1 MTSQTVLLYLLKTIL
16 ISGLFVA
23 YYWMALRDKKFH
35 YYNRF
40 YLLSASVISLM
51 APLLNFDWFSVE
63 ESVLYGS
70 PLLYGSGNLIRSV
83 LPTTTGYNGIH
94 LDWADYVLIAAC
106 IITISLVGLLIM
118 YITKI
123 QLLKRKWEVT
133 KMEGFDFINTNED
146 NAPFSFLN
154 NLFWKQSISLQE
166 EGGQQIF
173 KHEITHIQQK
183 HTWDRIYCQLVASVF
198 WMNPFNWIIQK
209 ELIAIHEFIA
219 DEEAV
224 GNSNVA
230 AFAKM
235 LLQTHYGN
243 HFLNPTHSFFYS
255 SIKRRLAM
263 LTKSNNTKYSYL
275 RRVMVLPVLIA
286 AVCIVSIK
294 VHASERIENKVEEI
308 KNNIS
313 LLISDTTK
321 PKSENKLLTPPLPP
335 PAPSL
340 ETPNY
345 YINGVKISEGAPPP
359 PALTNPSYYLDGVKI
374 NEKEMKAISI
384 NGIASINVL
393 KGVKAIKKYPEDG
406 KNGVVEII
414 SKDKQRNEQTPNK
427 ELNNIIFQEN
437 TGLDLTEVRSLVLAN
452 GVKVDLKGADGKN
465 EITNT
470 PLYVLN
476 GIPIKSLNDISPKD
490 IETINVLKS
499 PSSIALYGDAGKNGV
514 ILITTTKGL
523 GNVYLQNKLEE
534 VAVVGYGTKLGIPSI
549 QNIRKPNQLEEVAV
563 VGFGT
568 KEDVVVVGN
577 ATKAGSKENLQNKMD
592 EVTVIGFSNK
602 SKKENEEASFIFNAP
617 KIQKNADPSK
627 NNEPIFY
634 TAEKPAQ
641 FQGGSKGWVEYLGKN
656 LNRDLAFKNKAAAG
670 KYTVKLNFVVNKEGD
685 VENVIAEN
693 NPGYG
698 TVAEAIRVIE
708 QGPKWIPAEQNG
720 KKVNYLIKQTIVF
733 EVSDK

>member
-1 MTSQTVLLYLLKTIL
+1 
-16 ISGLFVA
+16 
-23 YYWMALRDKKFH
+23 
-35 YYNRF
+35 
-40 YLLSASVISLM
+40 
-51 APLLNFDWFSVE
+51 
-63 ESVLYGS
+63 
-70 PLLYGSGNLIRSV
+70 V
-83 LPTTTGYNGIH
+83 LPTTTGYNGIQ
-94 LDWADYVLIAAC
+94 LDWADYVLITAG
-106 IITISLVGLLIM
+106 IITIALLVLLI
-118 YITKI
+118 IHIIKI
-123 QLLKRKWEVT
+123 QLLKRKSEVT

-154 NLFWKQSISLQE
+154 NLFWKQTISLQE

-173 KHEITHIQQK
+173 KHEITHIQQN
-183 HTWDRIYCQLVASVF
+183 HTWDRIYCQLVASLF

-209 ELIAIHEFIA
+209 ELVAIHEFIA

-224 GNSNVA
+224 GNSNVE

-243 HFLNPTHSFFYS
+243 HFLNPSHSFFYS

-275 RRVMVLPVLIA
+275 RRVMVLPVIIA

-313 LLISDTTK
+313 LLMSDTTK
-321 PKSENKLLTPPLPP
+321 PKSENKLLAPP
-335 PAPSL
+335 PPPSPSL
-340 ETPNY
+340 ETPNF
-345 YINGVKISEGAPPP
+345 YINGVKLAEGAPPP
-359 PALTNPSYYLDGVKI
+359 PPLTNPAYYLDGVKI

-406 KNGVVEII
+406 KNGVVEIF

-452 GVKVDLKGADGKN
+452 GVKVELKGADGKN

-476 GIPIKSLNDISPKD
+476 GVPIKSVNDISPKD

-499 PSSIALYGDAGKNGV
+499 PSSISLYGDAGKNGV
-514 ILITTTKGL
+514 ILITTKKGL
-523 GNVYLQNKLEE
+523 GNLYVQNKMEE
-534 VAVVGYGTKLGIPSI
+534 VTVTGYGTKLGIPSV
-549 QNIRKPNQLEEVAV
+549 QNIKKPYQLEEVTV
-563 VGFGT
+563 VDNG
-568 KEDVVVVGN
+568 
-577 ATKAGSKENLQNKMD
+577 AKAGSKENLQNKVD

-602 SKKENEEASFIFNAP
+602 SKQENEEESVIFNAP
-617 KIQKNADPSK
+617 KIQKNVDPSK

-634 TAEKPAQ
+634 TVEKPAQ

-656 LNRDLAFKNKAAAG
+656 LNRDLLYKNKAVVG
-670 KYTVKLNFVVNKEGD
+670 KYTVKLNFVVNSNGD
-685 VENVIAEN
+685 VVNVIAEN

-698 TVAEAIRVIE
+698 SASEAIRVIE

>member
-70 PLLYGSGNLIRSV
+70 PLLYGSGNLMRSV

-133 KMEGFDFINTNED
+133 KMEGFDFINTNEE

-183 HTWDRIYCQLVASVF
+183 HTWDRIYCQLVASLF

-224 GNSNVA
+224 GNRNVA

-308 KNNIS
+308 RNNIS
-313 LLISDTTK
+313 LLMSDTIK
-321 PKSENKLLTPPLPP
+321 PKSENKLLAPPPPP

-345 YINGVKISEGAPPP
+345 YINGVKIAEGAPPP
-359 PALTNPSYYLDGVKI
+359 PPLTNPAYYLDGIKI
-374 NEKEMKAISI
+374 TEQEMKAISTI
-384 NGIASINVL
+384 EIKSINVL
-393 KGVKAIKKYPEDG
+393 KGEQAIKKYPEDG

-414 SKDKQRNEQTPNK
+414 SKEKQRNEQIPNK

-476 GIPIKSLNDISPKD
+476 GVPIKSLNDISPKD
-490 IETINVLKS
+490 IETMNVLKS
-499 PSSIALYGDAGKNGV
+499 PSSISLYGDAGKNGV
-514 ILITTTKGL
+514 ILITTKKGL
-523 GNVYLQNKLEE
+523 GNVYVQNKMQE
-534 VAVVGYGTKLGIPSI
+534 VTVTGYGTILGIPSI
-549 QNIRKPNQLEEVAV
+549 QNIRKPYHLDAIRAEQVNK
-563 VGFGT
+563 T
-568 KEDVVVVGN
+568 
-577 ATKAGSKENLQNKMD
+577 NLQNKVD
-592 EVTVIGFSNK
+592 DLAVVSYSNVDTGEVSTVFV
-602 SKKENEEASFIFNAP
+602 AP
-617 KIQKNADPSK
+617 KIQKNADPKK

-634 TAEKPAQ
+634 TTQKPAE
-641 FQGGSKGWVEYLGKN
+641 SPAGWSNYLMNN
-656 LNRDLAFKNKAAAG
+656 LDRGLPYRNKAVPG
-670 KYTVKLNFVVNKEGD
+670 KYTVRLSFVVNQNGD

-693 NPGYG
+693 DPGYG
-698 TVAEAIRVIE
+698 TAKEAVRVI
-708 QGPKWIPAEQNG
+708 QNGPKWVPAEQEG
-720 KKVNYLIKQTIVF
+720 KKVNFLVKQTIVF
-733 EVSDK
+733 NVSDK

>member
-70 PLLYGSGNLIRSV
+70 PVLYGSSNLIRSV

-94 LDWADYVLIAAC
+94 LDWSDYVLIAAC
-106 IITISLVGLLIM
+106 IITLALVGLLIM
-118 YITKI
+118 YIIKI
-123 QLLKRKWEVT
+123 KLLKRKWEVT

-183 HTWDRIYCQLVASVF
+183 HTWDRIYCQLVASLF

-209 ELIAIHEFIA
+209 ELVAIHEFIA

-224 GNSNVA
+224 GNSNVE

-235 LLQTHYGN
+235 LLQIHYGN

-275 RRVMVLPVLIA
+275 RRVMVLPVIIA

-321 PKSENKLLTPPLPP
+321 PKSENKLLAPPPPP

-345 YINGVKISEGAPPP
+345 YINGVKIAEGAPPP
-359 PALTNPSYYLDGVKI
+359 PPLTNPAYYLNGIKI
-374 NEKEMKAISI
+374 TEQEMKAISTI
-384 NGIASINVL
+384 EIKSINVL
-393 KGVKAIKKYPEDG
+393 KGERALKKYPEDG

-414 SKDKQRNEQTPNK
+414 SKDKQRKEQASAVSNQFETSS
-427 ELNNIIFQEN
+427 
-437 TGLDLTEVRSLVLAN
+437 LTLAN
-452 GVKVDLKGADGKN
+452 GVVGTGVKATLGNKEKKGN
-465 EITNT
+465 
-470 PLYVLN
+470 PLYVIDGVPLKTASEPFSKLKVEEIESVN
-476 GIPIKSLNDISPKD
+476 VLNDAA
-490 IETINVLKS
+490 
-499 PSSIALYGDAGKNGV
+499 SSSLYGDAGKNGV
-514 ILITTTKGL
+514 ILITTKSGI
-523 GNVYLQNKLEE
+523 GGVAIQNKMEEVTVTGYGSILGIPKVQNIRKPYQLEE
-534 VAVVGYGTKLGIPSI
+534 VAVVGY
-549 QNIRKPNQLEEVAV
+549 
-563 VGFGT
+563 
-568 KEDVVVVGN
+568 
-577 ATKAGSKENLQNKMD
+577 ATKVGLKENLQNKMD

-602 SKKENEEASFIFNAP
+602 SKQENEEESVIFNAP
-617 KIQKNADPSK
+617 KIQKNVDPSK

-641 FQGGSKGWVEYLGKN
+641 FQGGSKGWVEYLEKN

-670 KYTVKLNFVVNKEGD
+670 KYTVKLNFVVNKDGD
-685 VENVIAEN
+685 VVNVIAEN

-720 KKVNYLIKQTIVF
+720 KRVNYLVKQTIVF

>member
-313 LLISDTTK
+313 LLMSDTIK
-321 PKSENKLLTPPLPP
+321 PKSENKLLAPPPPP

-345 YINGVKISEGAPPP
+345 YINGVKIAEGAPPP
-359 PALTNPSYYLDGVKI
+359 PPLTNPAYYLDGIKI
-374 NEKEMKAISI
+374 TEQEMKAISTI
-384 NGIASINVL
+384 EIKSINVL
-393 KGVKAIKKYPEDG
+393 KGERALKKYPEDG

-414 SKDKQRNEQTPNK
+414 SKDKQRKEQTPNK

-476 GIPIKSLNDISPKD
+476 GVPIKSLNDISPKD
-490 IETINVLKS
+490 IETMNVLKS
-499 PSSIALYGDAGKNGV
+499 PSSISLYGDAGKNGV
-514 ILITTTKGL
+514 ILITTKKGL
-523 GNVYLQNKLEE
+523 GNVYVQNKMQE
-534 VAVVGYGTKLGIPSI
+534 VTVTGYGTILGIPSI
-549 QNIRKPNQLEEVAV
+549 QNIRKPNHLDAIRAEQVNK
-563 VGFGT
+563 T
-568 KEDVVVVGN
+568 
-577 ATKAGSKENLQNKMD
+577 NLQNKVD
-592 EVTVIGFSNK
+592 DLAVVSYSNVDTGEVSTVFV
-602 SKKENEEASFIFNAP
+602 AP
-617 KIQKNADPSK
+617 KIQKNADPKK

-634 TAEKPAQ
+634 TTQKPAE
-641 FQGGSKGWVEYLGKN
+641 SPAGWSNYLMNN
-656 LNRDLAFKNKAAAG
+656 LDRDLPYRNKAVPG
-670 KYTVKLNFVVNKEGD
+670 KYTVRLSFVVNQNGD

-693 NPGYG
+693 DPGYG
-698 TVAEAIRVIE
+698 TAKEAVRVI
-708 QGPKWIPAEQNG
+708 QNGPKWIPAEQEG
-720 KKVNYLIKQTIVF
+720 KKVNFLVKQTIVF
-733 EVSDK
+733 NVSDK

>member
-16 ISGLFVA
+16 ISGLFAA

-70 PLLYGSGNLIRSV
+70 PVLYGSSNLIRSV

-94 LDWADYVLIAAC
+94 LDWADYVLITAG
-106 IITISLVGLLIM
+106 IITIALLGLLIM
-118 YITKI
+118 HIIKI

-183 HTWDRIYCQLVASVF
+183 HTWDRIYCQLVASLF

-209 ELIAIHEFIA
+209 ELVAIHEFIA

-224 GNSNVA
+224 GNSNVE

-243 HFLNPTHSFFYS
+243 HFLNPSHSFFYS

-275 RRVMVLPVLIA
+275 RRVMVLPVIIA

-313 LLISDTTK
+313 LLMSDTTK
-321 PKSENKLLTPPLPP
+321 PKSENKLLAPP
-335 PAPSL
+335 PPSPSL

-345 YINGVKISEGAPPP
+345 YINGVKLAEGAPPP
-359 PALTNPSYYLDGVKI
+359 PPLTNPAYYLDGVKI
-374 NEKEMKAISI
+374 NEKEMKDISI

-393 KGVKAIKKYPEDG
+393 KGGQALKKYPADG
-406 KNGVVEII
+406 KNGIVEII
-414 SKDKQRNEQTPNK
+414 SKDKKSKEQQRSD
-427 ELNNIIFQEN
+427 LNNIIFQDK
-437 TGLDLTEVRSLVLAN
+437 TGLDLTEVRSLVLVN

-465 EITNT
+465 EIINT

-476 GIPIKSLNDISPKD
+476 GVPIKSVNDISPKD

-499 PSSIALYGDAGKNGV
+499 PSSISLYGDAGKNGV
-514 ILITTTKGL
+514 ILITTKKGL
-523 GNVYLQNKLEE
+523 GNLYVQNKMEE
-534 VAVVGYGTKLGIPSI
+534 VTVTGYGTKLGIPSV
-549 QNIRKPNQLEEVAV
+549 QNIKKPYELEEVAV
-563 VGFGT
+563 VDNG
-568 KEDVVVVGN
+568 
-577 ATKAGSKENLQNKMD
+577 AKAGSKENLQNKVD

-602 SKKENEEASFIFNAP
+602 SKQENEEESVIFNAP
-617 KIQKNADPSK
+617 KIQKNVDPSK

-656 LNRDLAFKNKAAAG
+656 LNRDLLYKNKAVVG
-670 KYTVKLNFVVNKEGD
+670 KYTVKLNFVVTSNGD
-685 VENVIAEN
+685 VVNVIAEN

-698 TVAEAIRVIE
+698 SASEAIRVIE

>member
-70 PLLYGSGNLIRSV
+70 PLLYGSGNLMRSV

-183 HTWDRIYCQLVASVF
+183 HTWDRIYCQLVSSLF

-313 LLISDTTK
+313 LLMSDTTK
-321 PKSENKLLTPPLPP
+321 PKSENKLLTPPPPP
-335 PAPSL
+335 PALSL

-345 YINGVKISEGAPPP
+345 YINGVKIAEGAPPP
-359 PALTNPSYYLDGVKI
+359 PPLTNPSYYLDGVKI

-384 NGIASINVL
+384 YGIASINVL
-393 KGVKAIKKYPEDG
+393 KGGKAIKKYPEDG

-476 GIPIKSLNDISPKD
+476 GVPIKSLNDISPKD

-523 GNVYLQNKLEE
+523 GNVYVQNKMQE
-534 VAVVGYGTKLGIPSI
+534 VTVTGYGTILGIPSI
-549 QNIRKPNQLEEVAV
+549 QNIRKPNHLDAIRAEQVNK
-563 VGFGT
+563 T
-568 KEDVVVVGN
+568 
-577 ATKAGSKENLQNKMD
+577 NLQNKVD
-592 EVTVIGFSNK
+592 DLAVISYSNVDTGEVSTVFV
-602 SKKENEEASFIFNAP
+602 AP
-617 KIQKNADPSK
+617 KIQKNADPKK

-634 TAEKPAQ
+634 TTQKPAE
-641 FQGGSKGWVEYLGKN
+641 SPAGWSNYLMNN
-656 LNRDLAFKNKAAAG
+656 LDRDLPYRNKAVPG
-670 KYTVKLNFVVNKEGD
+670 KYTVRLSFVVNQNGD

-693 NPGYG
+693 DPGYG
-698 TVAEAIRVIE
+698 TAKEAVRVI
-708 QGPKWIPAEQNG
+708 QNGPKWIPAEQEG
-720 KKVNYLIKQTIVF
+720 KKVNFLVKQTIVF
-733 EVSDK
+733 NVSDK

>member
-70 PLLYGSGNLIRSV
+70 PLLYGSGNLMRSV

-118 YITKI
+118 YIIKI

-183 HTWDRIYCQLVASVF
+183 HTWDRIYCQLVASLF

-224 GNSNVA
+224 GNRNVA

-313 LLISDTTK
+313 LLMSDTIK
-321 PKSENKLLTPPLPP
+321 PKSENKLLAPPPPP

-345 YINGVKISEGAPPP
+345 YINGVKIAEGAPPP
-359 PALTNPSYYLDGVKI
+359 PPLTNPAYYLDGIKI
-374 NEKEMKAISI
+374 TEQEMKAISTI
-384 NGIASINVL
+384 EIKSINVL
-393 KGVKAIKKYPEDG
+393 KGEQAIKKYPEDG

-414 SKDKQRNEQTPNK
+414 SKEKQRNEQTPNK

-476 GIPIKSLNDISPKD
+476 GVPIKSLNDISPKD
-490 IETINVLKS
+490 IETMNVLKS
-499 PSSIALYGDAGKNGV
+499 PSSISLYGDAGKNGV
-514 ILITTTKGL
+514 ILITTKKGL
-523 GNVYLQNKLEE
+523 GNVYVQNKMQE
-534 VAVVGYGTKLGIPSI
+534 VTVTGYGTILGIPSV
-549 QNIRKPNQLEEVAV
+549 QNIRKPYHLDAIRAEQVNK
-563 VGFGT
+563 T
-568 KEDVVVVGN
+568 
-577 ATKAGSKENLQNKMD
+577 NLQNKVD
-592 EVTVIGFSNK
+592 DLAVISYSNVDTGEVSTVFV
-602 SKKENEEASFIFNAP
+602 AP
-617 KIQKNADPSK
+617 KIQKNADPKK

-634 TAEKPAQ
+634 TTQKPAE
-641 FQGGSKGWVEYLGKN
+641 SPAGWSNYLMNN
-656 LNRDLAFKNKAAAG
+656 LDRGLPYRNKAVPG
-670 KYTVKLNFVVNKEGD
+670 KYTVRLSFVVNQNGD

-693 NPGYG
+693 DPGYG
-698 TVAEAIRVIE
+698 TAKEAVRVI
-708 QGPKWIPAEQNG
+708 QNGPKWVPAEQEG
-720 KKVNYLIKQTIVF
+720 KKVNFLVKQTIVF
-733 EVSDK
+733 NVSDK

>member
-1 MTSQTVLLYLLKTIL
+1 
-16 ISGLFVA
+16 
-23 YYWMALRDKKFH
+23 
-35 YYNRF
+35 
-40 YLLSASVISLM
+40 M

-70 PLLYGSGNLIRSV
+70 PLLYGSGNLMRSV

-94 LDWADYVLIAAC
+94 LDWADYVLIATC
-106 IITISLVGLLIM
+106 IITLALLGLLIM
-118 YITKI
+118 YIIKI

-183 HTWDRIYCQLVASVF
+183 HTWDRIYCQLVSSLF

-275 RRVMVLPVLIA
+275 RRVMVLPVIIA

-294 VHASERIENKVEEI
+294 VHASEKIENKVEEI

-313 LLISDTTK
+313 LLMSDTTK
-321 PKSENKLLTPPLPP
+321 PKSENKLLAPP
-335 PAPSL
+335 PPPSPSL

-345 YINGVKISEGAPPP
+345 YINGVKLAEGAPPP
-359 PALTNPSYYLDGVKI
+359 PPLTNPAYYLDGVKI
-374 NEKEMKAISI
+374 NEKEMKDISI

-393 KGVKAIKKYPEDG
+393 KGGQALKKYPADG

-414 SKDKQRNEQTPNK
+414 SKDKKSKEQQRSD
-427 ELNNIIFQEN
+427 LNNIIFQDK
-437 TGLDLTEVRSLVLAN
+437 TGLDLTEVRSLVLVN
-452 GVKVDLKGADGKN
+452 GVKVDLKGADGIN
-465 EITNT
+465 EIINT

-476 GIPIKSLNDISPKD
+476 GVPIKSVNDISPKD

-514 ILITTTKGL
+514 ILITTKKGL
-523 GNVYLQNKLEE
+523 GNVYVQNKMEE
-534 VAVVGYGTKLGIPSI
+534 VTVTGYGTKLGIPSV
-549 QNIRKPNQLEEVAV
+549 QNIKKPYQLEEVTV

-577 ATKAGSKENLQNKMD
+577 ASKAGSKENLQNKWMKLQLL
-592 EVTVIGFSNK
+592 GFL
-602 SKKENEEASFIFNAP
+602 I
-617 KIQKNADPSK
+617 
-627 NNEPIFY
+627 
-634 TAEKPAQ
+634 
-641 FQGGSKGWVEYLGKN
+641 N
-656 LNRDLAFKNKAAAG
+656 LNKRMKKSLLSLMHLRFKKMSTLQKIMNPFFIQLRSLPNFRVVLKAG
-670 KYTVKLNFVVNKEGD
+670 
-685 VENVIAEN
+685 
-693 NPGYG
+693 
-698 TVAEAIRVIE
+698 
-708 QGPKWIPAEQNG
+708 
-720 KKVNYLIKQTIVF
+720 
-733 EVSDK
+733 

>member
-70 PLLYGSGNLIRSV
+70 PLLYGSGNLMRSV

-183 HTWDRIYCQLVASVF
+183 HTWDRIYCQLVSSLF

-313 LLISDTTK
+313 LLMSDTTK
-321 PKSENKLLTPPLPP
+321 PKSENKLLTPPPPP
-335 PAPSL
+335 PALSL

-345 YINGVKISEGAPPP
+345 YINGVKIAEGAPPP
-359 PALTNPSYYLDGVKI
+359 PPLTNPSYYLDGVKI

-476 GIPIKSLNDISPKD
+476 GVPIKSLNDISPKD

-523 GNVYLQNKLEE
+523 GNVYVQNKMQE
-534 VAVVGYGTKLGIPSI
+534 VTVTGYGTILGIPSI
-549 QNIRKPNQLEEVAV
+549 QNIRKPNHLDAIRAEQVNK
-563 VGFGT
+563 T
-568 KEDVVVVGN
+568 
-577 ATKAGSKENLQNKMD
+577 NLQNKVD
-592 EVTVIGFSNK
+592 DLAVISYSNVDTGEVSTVFV
-602 SKKENEEASFIFNAP
+602 AP
-617 KIQKNADPSK
+617 KIQKNADPKK

-634 TAEKPAQ
+634 TTQKPAE
-641 FQGGSKGWVEYLGKN
+641 SPAGWSNYLMNN
-656 LNRDLAFKNKAAAG
+656 LDRDLPYRNKAVPG
-670 KYTVKLNFVVNKEGD
+670 KYTVRLSFVVNQNGD

-693 NPGYG
+693 DPGYG
-698 TVAEAIRVIE
+698 TAKEAVRVI
-708 QGPKWIPAEQNG
+708 QNGPKWIPAEQEG
-720 KKVNYLIKQTIVF
+720 KKVNFLVKQTIVF
-733 EVSDK
+733 NVSDK

>member
-16 ISGLFVA
+16 ISGIFVA

-40 YLLSASVISLM
+40 YLLSASVMSLM

-70 PLLYGSGNLIRSV
+70 PLLYGSGNLMRSV

-94 LDWADYVLIAAC
+94 LDWADYVLIATC
-106 IITISLVGLLIM
+106 IITLALLGLLIM
-118 YITKI
+118 YIIKI

-183 HTWDRIYCQLVASVF
+183 HTWDRIYCQLVSSLF

-209 ELIAIHEFIA
+209 ELVAIHEFIA

-224 GNSNVA
+224 GNSNVE

-313 LLISDTTK
+313 LLMSDTTK
-321 PKSENKLLTPPLPP
+321 PKSENKLLAPPPPP

-345 YINGVKISEGAPPP
+345 YINGVKIAEGAPPP
-359 PALTNPSYYLDGVKI
+359 PPLTNPAYYLDGIKI
-374 NEKEMKAISI
+374 TEQEMKAISTI
-384 NGIASINVL
+384 EIKSINVL
-393 KGVKAIKKYPEDG
+393 KGEQAIKKYPEDG

-414 SKDKQRNEQTPNK
+414 SKEKQRNEQTPNK

-476 GIPIKSLNDISPKD
+476 GVPIKSLNDISPKD

-549 QNIRKPNQLEEVAV
+549 QNIRKPNHLDAIRAEQVNK
-563 VGFGT
+563 T
-568 KEDVVVVGN
+568 
-577 ATKAGSKENLQNKMD
+577 NLQNKVD
-592 EVTVIGFSNK
+592 DLAVISYSNVDTGEVSTVFV
-602 SKKENEEASFIFNAP
+602 AP
-617 KIQKNADPSK
+617 KIQKNADPKK

-634 TAEKPAQ
+634 TTQKPAE
-641 FQGGSKGWVEYLGKN
+641 SPAGWSNYLMNN
-656 LNRDLAFKNKAAAG
+656 LDRDLPYRNKAVPG
-670 KYTVKLNFVVNKEGD
+670 KYTVRLSFVVNQNGD

-693 NPGYG
+693 DPGYG
-698 TVAEAIRVIE
+698 TAKEAVRVI
-708 QGPKWIPAEQNG
+708 QNGPKWIPAEQEG
-720 KKVNYLIKQTIVF
+720 KKVNFLVKQTIVF
-733 EVSDK
+733 NVSDK

>member
-40 YLLSASVISLM
+40 YLLSASVISLIT
-51 APLLNFDWFSVE
+51 PLLNFDWFSVE
-63 ESVLYGS
+63 EPVLIYRS
-70 PLLYGSGNLIRSV
+70 SNLIQFV
-83 LPTTTGYNGIH
+83 LPTTTGYNGIQ
-94 LDWADYVLIAAC
+94 LDWADYVLITAG
-106 IITISLVGLLIM
+106 IITIALLVLLI
-118 YITKI
+118 IHIIKI
-123 QLLKRKWEVT
+123 QLLKRKSEVT

-154 NLFWKQSISLQE
+154 NLFWKQTISLQE

-173 KHEITHIQQK
+173 KHEITHIQQN
-183 HTWDRIYCQLVASVF
+183 HTWDRIYCQLVASLF

-209 ELIAIHEFIA
+209 ELVAIHEFIA

-224 GNSNVA
+224 GNSNVE

-243 HFLNPTHSFFYS
+243 HFLNPSHSFFYS

-275 RRVMVLPVLIA
+275 RRVMVLPVIIA

-313 LLISDTTK
+313 LLMSDTTK
-321 PKSENKLLTPPLPP
+321 PKSENKLLAPP
-335 PAPSL
+335 PPPSPSL
-340 ETPNY
+340 ETPNF
-345 YINGVKISEGAPPP
+345 YINGVKLAEGAPPP
-359 PALTNPSYYLDGVKI
+359 PPLTNPAYYLDGVKI

-406 KNGVVEII
+406 KNGVVEIF

-452 GVKVDLKGADGKN
+452 GVKVELKGADGKN

-476 GIPIKSLNDISPKD
+476 GVPIKSVNDISPKD

-499 PSSIALYGDAGKNGV
+499 PSSISLYGDAGKNGV
-514 ILITTTKGL
+514 ILITTKKGL
-523 GNVYLQNKLEE
+523 GNLYVQNKMEE
-534 VAVVGYGTKLGIPSI
+534 VTVTGYGTKLGIPSV
-549 QNIRKPNQLEEVAV
+549 QNIKKPYQLEEVTV
-563 VGFGT
+563 VDNG
-568 KEDVVVVGN
+568 
-577 ATKAGSKENLQNKMD
+577 AKAGSKENLQNKVD

-602 SKKENEEASFIFNAP
+602 SKQENEEESVIFNAP
-617 KIQKNADPSK
+617 KIQKNVDPSK

-634 TAEKPAQ
+634 TVEKPAQ

-656 LNRDLAFKNKAAAG
+656 LNRDLLYKNKAVVG
-670 KYTVKLNFVVNKEGD
+670 KYTVKLNFVVNSNGD
-685 VENVIAEN
+685 VVNVIAEN

-698 TVAEAIRVIE
+698 SASEAIRVIE